1 MANKKLKELGI
12 LVDMD
17 VPKISNRERSIA
29 YDQSLK
35 GTIRRGSSALPIL
48 ADSSAAANVECMEAL
63 LDQEID
69 KVLKMKEAKTSKDK
83 QVRCSPFLHYIF
95 EKLYLKCRLSKE
107 PKKFESS
114 HLATVN
120 TLPCVLLTFI
130 NSIILAYLIKL
141 NMACEQDGLVP
152 PSHL

>member
-35 GTIRRGSSALPIL
+35 GTARRGSFALPIL
-48 ADSSAAANVECMEAL
+48 ADSSAAVNVECMEAL

-69 KVLKMKEAKTSKDK
+69 KVLKMEEAKTLKDK
-83 QVRCSPFLHYIF
+83 QVRFSP
-95 EKLYLKCRLSKE
+95 
-107 PKKFESS
+107 KF
-114 HLATVN
+114 
-120 TLPCVLLTFI
+120 P
-130 NSIILAYLIKL
+130 ILAL
-141 NMACEQDGLVP
+141 
-152 PSHL
+152 HLQKIVLEM

>member
-35 GTIRRGSSALPIL
+35 GTSRRGSFALPIL

-69 KVLKMKEAKTSKDK
+69 KVLKMEEAKTLKDK
-83 QVRCSPFLHYIF
+83 QVRFSQSFPFLHYIF
-95 EKLYLKCRLSKE
+95 EKLYLKCKLSKE
-107 PKKFESS
+107 AKKSESGPS
-114 HLATVN
+114 GE
-120 TLPCVLLTFI
+120 
-130 NSIILAYLIKL
+130 SIH
-141 NMACEQDGLVP
+141 CLVCY
-152 PSHL
+152 